1 MQSESNF
8 VRIKP
13 RFLQNFSVFTSGQ
26 PLSVTEEHALYHSN
40 PASEMVANRGNQQ
53 VQQFAQ
59 QFLGT
64 ALGSSENLFWVHH
77 TPGGTSGK
85 DSYRRLRLLEN
96 STCS

>member
-1 MQSESNF
+1 
-8 VRIKP
+8 
-13 RFLQNFSVFTSGQ
+13 
-26 PLSVTEEHALYHSN
+26 
-40 PASEMVANRGNQQ
+40 MVANRGNQQ

-96 STCS
+96 STALKELSAALGQKVL